1 MERRAFLTVDSGGSK
16 TRLGLYG
23 FEGSKIKETAVKGF
37 GLVSDSEEALD
48 EALPI
53 LFDFCQGYSVAVA
66 VCNLGGKNK
75 RQMEITLKR
84 VFTEAKIRVFRESEG
99 TVGLELCK
107 KYGAQVTLMAGTGTI
122 AIAPCG
128 DRAVI
133 SGGWG
138 ANISDKGSGYQL
150 GLDAIRL
157 ALDELDG
164 TEPLSLLT
172 KTLTGIDAP
181 PEPMSADEYCDFRDG
196 VRKKLQP
203 LDRAHIASF
212 AKTVYACA
220 KAGDTRSLDLF
231 DKVGCDL
238 AETILA
244 ASRKA
249 NVELTCAVVNG
260 GMVNCREFWQD
271 SFEKRLEKEGK
282 STKIHYLTDGI
293 DEVMRDLA
301 KNILKGEK

>member
-1 MERRAFLTVDSGGSK
+1 MKNNAFLTVDSGGSK
-16 TRLGLYG
+16 TRLGLYALDG
-23 FEGSKIKETAVKGF
+23 
-37 GLVSDSEEALD
+37 GLACDSGEALL

-53 LFDFCQGYSVAVA
+53 LSDFCDGYLISVA

-75 RQMEITLKR
+75 NQMELTLKSLFPDA
-84 VFTEAKIRVFRESEG
+84 VIRVFRESEG
-99 TVGLELCK
+99 VVGLELCK

-128 DRAVI
+128 NRTVI

-150 GLDAIRL
+150 GLDAIRS

-164 TEPLSLLT
+164 KEPLSLLT
-172 KTLTGIDAP
+172 KVLTGIDTP
-181 PEPMSADEYCDFRDG
+181 PEPMSAEEYCDLRDG
-196 VRKKLQP
+196 VRRRLQP

-231 DKVGCDL
+231 DKAGCDL

-249 NVELTCAVVNG
+249 NVELNCAVVNG

-282 STKIHYLTDGI
+282 SIEIHYLTDGI
-293 DEVMRDLA
+293 DEVMRDIA
-301 KNILKGEK
+301 KIMLKGEKKCFQKA

>member
-23 FEGSKIKETAVKGF
+23 VEGSKIKETAVKGF

-128 DRAVI
+128 DKTVI

-150 GLDAIRL
+150 GLDAIRS

-172 KTLTGIDAP
+172 KNLTGIDAP
-181 PEPMSADEYCDFRDG
+181 PEPMSADEYCDFRDF
-196 VRKKLQP
+196 V
-203 LDRAHIASF
+203 
-212 AKTVYACA
+212 KTVYACA
-220 KAGDTRSLDLF
+220 VAGDTRSLDLF

-249 NVELTCAVVNG
+249 NAELTCAVVNG
-260 GMVNCREFWQD
+260 GMVNCRNFWQD
-271 SFEKRLEKEGK
+271 SFEERLEKEGK

-301 KNILKGEK
+301 KNLLKGEKKCFQMA